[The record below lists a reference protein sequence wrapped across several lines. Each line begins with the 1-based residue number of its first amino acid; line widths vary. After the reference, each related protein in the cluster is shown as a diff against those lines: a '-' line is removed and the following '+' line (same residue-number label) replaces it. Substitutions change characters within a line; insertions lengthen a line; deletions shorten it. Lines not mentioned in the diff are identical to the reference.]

1 MYSNNKPYIKIT
13 VLVYVFWKNSHKM
26 ITFTYNYYFQIKM
39 FIWKLNIVLA
49 NYFRLKL
56 INFTSAYFVFLN
68 LNAK

>member
-1 MYSNNKPYIKIT
+1 
-13 VLVYVFWKNSHKM
+13 M